1 MEPVNQQMCKQGKQR
16 TQIYKCN
23 SGPQEPWIVLETV
36 QEFSTSDTRVL
47 LSSVASTPQKGLGY
61 FRERTT

>member
-16 TQIYKCN
+16 AQIYKSN

-36 QEFSTSDTRVL
+36 QGFSTSNTRVL
-47 LSSVASTPQKGLGY
+47 LSSVASTPQKGFGY

>member
-16 TQIYKCN
+16 AQIYKSN
-23 SGPQEPWIVLETV
+23 SEPQEPWIVLETV
-36 QEFSTSDTRVL
+36 QGFSTSNTRVL
-47 LSSVASTPQKGLGY
+47 LSSVASTPQKGFGY